1 MTTVKMQFG
10 AGLIGCAF
18 LMTGLVM
25 PAMADLPDNRVLR
38 SWIEDMKNSER
49 GPFRSIRWFCKD
61 GAVLPPEPYACADH
75 GGGSQHGEWTD
86 RVKQLRAAGYA
97 VANIYADL
105 DVAVFTADETYP
117 DTLRTSGR
125 RSSRPTPTGQKS
137 FRTWTECPLS
147 VR

>member
-1 MTTVKMQFG
+1 MQFG

-61 GAVLPPEPYACADH
+61 SAVLPPEPYACADH

-137 FRTWTECPLS
+137 FRTWTE
-147 VR
+147 